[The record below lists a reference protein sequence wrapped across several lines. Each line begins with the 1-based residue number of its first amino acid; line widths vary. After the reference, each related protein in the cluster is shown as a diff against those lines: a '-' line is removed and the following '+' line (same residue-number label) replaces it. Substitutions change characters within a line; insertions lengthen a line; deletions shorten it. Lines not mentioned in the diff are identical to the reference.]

1 VCTSCIQAI
10 FLDISFPWIPESCNH
25 HRNDF
30 AILWEPL
37 FNCPFLWV
45 HFQLLGGLLVF
56 FLPMSFAP
64 FELCLHFNHCSK
76 SQLSWAFFRNYGWLF
91 HRLQCSAM
99 DDQLLH
105 CIRVSPKLVMHF
117 FRVLLTLFEDWE
129 VIGWSSSC
137 WWICVLASSSG
148 EFVRGLQWFLDIE
161 SLAECELPSLGPVAA
176 NSTNSSASWTGKH
189 LHLTRNQ
196 C

>member
-1 VCTSCIQAI
+1 MCVCTSCIQAI

-25 HRNDF
+25 HKNDF
-30 AILWEPL
+30 VILWEPL

-45 HFQLLGGLLVF
+45 HFQLLGALLVF
-56 FLPMSFAP
+56 FLPMNFAP

-91 HRLQCSAM
+91 HRVQCSAM

-117 FRVLLTLFEDWE
+117 FRVLLTLFGDWE

-137 WWICVLASSSG
+137 WWICVLAQQFWCICLPVG
-148 EFVRGLQWFLDIE
+148 HKTLTNLQ
-161 SLAECELPSLGPVAA
+161 GT
-176 NSTNSSASWTGKH
+176 TNVSNM
-189 LHLTRNQ
+189 L
-196 C
+196 

>member
-1 VCTSCIQAI
+1 MQKPIFVNYSKTTCIRCMDKIQAI
-10 FLDISFPWIPESCNH
+10 FLNISFPSIPESCNH
-25 HRNDF
+25 HRYDF
-30 AILWEPL
+30 VIFWEPL

-45 HFQLLGGLLVF
+45 HFQLLGALLVF

-64 FELCLHFNHCSK
+64 FELCLHFNHCPK

-91 HRLQCSAM
+91 HRLQCSAV

-117 FRVLLTLFEDWE
+117 FRVLLTLSGDWE

-137 WWICVLASSSG
+137 WWICVLAQQFWWICLPVG
-148 EFVRGLQWFLDIE
+148 HKTVTNLQ
-161 SLAECELPSLGPVAA
+161 GT
-176 NSTNSSASWTGKH
+176 TNVS
-189 LHLTRNQ
+189 NMF
-196 C
+196 